1 MYTQS
6 ISVRGLRLLVVD
18 DDADT
23 RQILN
28 ILFELEGA
36 KVIAVA
42 SASEAVKVISQF
54 KPDILISDIYLP
66 DEDGYCLLPKLRDL
80 MAAPG
85 KQMPAIALTGS
96 AREEDRIY
104 AFASGFQTHLCK
116 PINLDELVYEV
127 ASLTGCK
134 QENCLTGELTSQCWR
149 DRCLAKS

>member
-6 ISVRGLRLLVVD
+6 MSVKGIRLLVVD

-42 SASEAVKVISQF
+42 SASEALEVISQF

-66 DEDGYCLLPKLRDL
+66 DEYGYSLLPKVRAL
-80 MAAPG
+80 MAVQG
-85 KQMPAIALTGS
+85 KEIPAIALTGS

-127 ASLTGCK
+127 ASLTKCK
-134 QENCLTGELTSQCWR
+134 PAICFAGQPTS
-149 DRCLAKS
+149 

>member
-6 ISVRGLRLLVVD
+6 TAVKGLRLLVVD

-42 SASEAVKVISQF
+42 SASEALEVISQF
-54 KPDILISDIYLP
+54 KPDILISDISLP
-66 DEDGYCLLPKLRDL
+66 DESGYSLLPKVRGL
-80 MAAPG
+80 MAAQG
-85 KQMPAIALTGS
+85 KQIPAIALTGY

-116 PINLDELVYEV
+116 PINLDELVSEV
-127 ASLTGCK
+127 ASLAECEPGI
-134 QENCLTGELTSQCWR
+134 CLTGELTSQGWR
-149 DRCLAKS
+149 

>member
-6 ISVRGLRLLVVD
+6 ISVKGLRLLVVD

-23 RQILN
+23 RQILK

-42 SASEAVKVISQF
+42 SASEALEVISQF

-66 DEDGYCLLPKLRDL
+66 DEDAYSLLPKVRYL
-80 MAAPG
+80 MAAEG
-85 KQMPAIALTGS
+85 KEIPAIAVTGS

-104 AFASGFQTHLCK
+104 AFAAGFQTHLCK

-127 ASLTGCK
+127 DSLTRCK
-134 QENCLTGELTSQCWR
+134 PAICLTGELTCQCW
-149 DRCLAKS
+149 

>member
-6 ISVRGLRLLVVD
+6 ISVEGLRLLVVD

-42 SASEAVKVISQF
+42 SASEALEVISQF
-54 KPDILISDIYLP
+54 QPDILISDIYLS
-66 DEDGYCLLPKLRDL
+66 DEDAYSLLPKVRDL
-80 MAAPG
+80 MAAEG
-85 KQMPAIALTGS
+85 KVIPAIAVTGS

-104 AFASGFQTHLCK
+104 AFSSGFQTHLCK
-116 PINLDELVYEV
+116 PINLDELVNEV
-127 ASLTGCK
+127 ASLTRCK
-134 QENCLTGELTSQCWR
+134 PAICLAGELTCHSW
-149 DRCLAKS
+149 